1 MRQDFS
7 EERKKWKDLG
17 KEEKIQYFFDYYL
30 LKSIVLLA
38 VVLVLGLLLRGFLFP
53 EAEPVLYVAV
63 FDLTLD
69 SGAEEQMIQELEENL
84 KGNLKGK
91 EQDAKILIDDSFRSD
106 EKKDIERLQV
116 LLANHKADV
125 VVANDEIIKTLAGFG
140 YFRSLESLFGKEE
153 IEKWKTSGCLL
164 ETEGYQDSEEMTF
177 EENGTGKGEKKPYAV
192 LLKYSKKWETMAE
205 ELHGY
210 IDFAIVEECSH
221 PKNAVSFLKY
231 LEE

>member
-1 MRQDFS
+1 MGQNFS
-7 EERKKWKDLG
+7 EERKKWKELG
-17 KEEKIQYFFDYYL
+17 REEKIQYFLDYYL
-30 LKSIVLLA
+30 LKSIVLLV
-38 VVLVLGLLLRGFLFP
+38 VVLVVGLLLRGFLFP

-69 SGAEEQMIQELEENL
+69 SGAEERMLREL
-84 KGNLKGK
+84 KGNMREL
-91 EQDAKILIDDSFRSD
+91 DAKILFDDSFRSN

-116 LLANHKADV
+116 LLANHKVDV
-125 VVANDEIIKTLAGFG
+125 VIANDGIIKTLAGFG
-140 YFRSLESLFGKEE
+140 YFHSLDSIFGKDE
-153 IEKWKTSGCLL
+153 IEDWKTSECLL
-164 ETEGYQDSEEMTF
+164 ETEGYQDSEEVTF

-221 PKNAVSFLKY
+221 PENAVSFLKY
-231 LEE
+231 LEK